1 MSAKHLIFDLD
12 GTLVDSAPLCAGI
25 VNAMLRERGSAR
37 RVTAEAARAFLT
49 RGGNHTVSALLAGEC
64 GEVEAELADFRAR
77 YLALPTPEDCL
88 YAGVRDGLEQ
98 LASQGTKLAVCSN
111 KPQPLCDKIVA
122 DLDLD
127 GVITTVV
134 GSRPGLALKPA
145 PDLVQLAL
153 SGLGAAPGDCLFVG
167 DSEVDQRTAE
177 AAGIPFLFVAY
188 GYAEPGWRRDGL
200 TAFADFASLSAHLAA
215 PGLAQVA

>member
-1 MSAKHLIFDLD
+1 MSVRHLIFDLD

-25 VNAMLRERGSAR
+25 VNAMLSERGSAR
-37 RVTAEAARAFLT
+37 RVTAEAARACLT
-49 RGGNHTVSALLAGEC
+49 RGGNQTVAALLAGEC

-77 YLALPTPEDCL
+77 YMAMPTPAESL
-88 YAGVRDGLEQ
+88 YPGVRDGLER
-98 LASQGTKLAVCSN
+98 LAAQGARLAICSN
-111 KPQPLCDKIVA
+111 KPQALCDKIVA
-122 DLDLD
+122 DLDL
-127 GVITTVV
+127 GEIIAAVV

-145 PDLVQLAL
+145 PDLVAVTLD
-153 SGLGAAPGDCLFVG
+153 GLGAPPGDCLFVG

-200 TAFADFASLSAHLAA
+200 TAFADFDALAAHLGA
-215 PGLAQVA
+215 PGLARVA